1 MQNTGLHPFPCGVF
15 FVFIASFR
23 RIFYHSAVM
32 STQPFN
38 RRKKPPQPL
47 KTPPSGVL
55 TMRGSLLRFTFH
67 NAENGFAIA
76 RFQEDLPPGEKRAA
90 AAPDIVVTGLLP
102 GVQPGEALE
111 LRGQWIQN
119 PTWGWQFAI
128 EAHSAVPPTTA
139 LGIQAVL
146 GSGLIAGIGPE
157 YARRIVDVFGDRTL
171 DILKNDPERLREVEH
186 IGPIRMEKIREG
198 WEEHQAVAEILSFL
212 HSYGMSSNLA
222 LRIYKVYGNDAV
234 HKLRDNP
241 YRLAMDIRGMGFAG
255 ADKIA
260 RAAGIAVDAPER
272 IQAGVVHLLE
282 EAAGKGH
289 SFYPFDTLSEEA
301 LELLG
306 IDDAAMVRQAVVALC
321 KQNAGP
327 YGPHVVAEK
336 LPEGDKAVYLKRLHK
351 AETSTAE
358 HLLGLLSTGK
368 SLRKMDPAEEARQ
381 YELDTK
387 FELAPK
393 QREAVEMALRGGV
406 TILTGGPGTGKTTT
420 VRAIIHAL
428 RKHEVP
434 LMLAAPTGRAAKR
447 LSETTRLDATT
458 IHRLLKYDPKK
469 NTFTYNELCPLPI
482 DYLIVDEASMLDIS
496 LMQKLLQA
504 LPSAASLLLVG
515 DVDQLPSVG
524 AGNVLRDLI
533 DSGRLPVV
541 RLDTIFRQARQSLI
555 VMNAHRINQGEFP
568 MLIPAEETDKGR
580 KPDFVF
586 VEREDPEAAVEAI
599 EKMVSERIPKAYH
612 LDPIQDVQ
620 IITPMHRGALG
631 AANLNQRMQAILNK
645 DPRTLTRN
653 GWELRVGDKVM
664 QTENDYDKDVFNGD
678 IGVVHAIDPSDHIV
692 RVRFDRRI
700 VEYPYADLD
709 SLTLSYA
716 ITVHKSQGSE
726 YPAVVIP
733 VHTQHFVM
741 LQRNLIYTAI
751 TRGKKLVVLVGTKK
765 AIFLALKNAKI
776 TERYSGLKQRLKNY
790 K

>member
-1 MQNTGLHPFPCGVF
+1 VF

-23 RIFYHSAVM
+23 RIFYHNAVM
-32 STQPFN
+32 SAPPYKHRPKPVQLL
-38 RRKKPPQPL
+38 KPPP
-47 KTPPSGVL
+47 TGVQTL
-55 TMRGSLLRFTFH
+55 RGSLIRFTFQ
-67 NAENGFAIA
+67 NAETGFAVA
-76 RFQEDLPPGEKRAA
+76 KFERDLSTEKQDSGL
-90 AAPDIVVTGLLP
+90 PTEINVTGLLP

-111 LRGQWIQN
+111 LHGQWINSPQ
-119 PTWGWQFAI
+119 WGWQFAI
-128 EAHSAVPPTTA
+128 ESHAAVLPVS
-139 LGIQAVL
+139 LEGIRSFL
-146 GSGLIAGIGPE
+146 GSGLIAGIGRQC
-157 YARRIVDVFGDRTL
+157 ARRIVEVFGERTL
-171 DILKNDPERLREVEH
+171 EILAHEPERLAEVSIIGPKRVENIIRGWVEH
-186 IGPIRMEKIREG
+186 K
-198 WEEHQAVAEILSFL
+198 AVAEILSFL
-212 HSYGMSSNLA
+212 HSYGISSTWVM
-222 LRIYKVYGNDAV
+222 RIYKIYGNDAV
-234 HKLRDNP
+234 RKLRDNP
-241 YRLAMDIRGMGFAG
+241 YRLAIDIRGMGFKS

-260 RAAGIAVDAPER
+260 KTAGIAHDAPER